1 MKLFIEKKNIAIA
14 MLVICISMVSSVLI
28 TVVYSYYF
36 GSQQLVLTGDQRR
49 GDNAIEWSSDGN
61 SFTTLSDDSYIWFDF
76 DNPIKVERLVINY
89 KNYSQ
94 KPWRLQ
100 VYYATPEMGF
110 DQETCFLQNIDSN
123 NERTALNLSADNVSS
138 IRIDWGEDAGRAY
151 SLDSLQVNIVDKY
164 TKIVIC
170 LLVFIV
176 MFAIGIFYIMLDT
189 ELGFIIN
196 NAVKRLAIRNIIAD
210 LLYIIMSYHW
220 LFWERGGDYILF
232 CNLFLCLSCVNIAD
246 YFYLRHKKGVKLNI
260 GCPRTRFLLEHIS
273 LVAIVVALGFLFL
286 KNTDSAVW
294 GIGDNYEIIE
304 VISGIVLFIFS
315 VEYVII
321 ENRLH
326 ANVLLFAIVTAFIN
340 YYLNKNGNFY
350 AYYVITFYLI
360 AILVYQLPE
369 RKIIKRVLFVI
380 SFFAFLTYFLSTT
393 NIYGN
398 SVTVAVDTMKRTL
411 GFLNPNDTSFHY
423 LMLTILILYFNN
435 GFGRLRLFEDLLVAA
450 IGLGAIYY
458 TGGRTSIMGVAYELV
473 IIIGFIIYSFI
484 PSGIKEKLQ
493 KYNVISL
500 MFAQSVLLISCL
512 GSICWSWI
520 YDENKKYFLFSI
532 IEHVFDTRTFGLRLL
547 KANNLLNQYKPSLF
561 GQYIPYTVGE
571 EDLYVEIFYVNAL
584 LRDGIILLFF
594 FILLVSIMNV
604 RLWKKQQ
611 YFRLLLLAII
621 PVVVLGE
628 SFADNPVYNVFTFLA
643 LSNPESREDSEAMAQ
658 RPNYK
663 KPMIISAL
671 TFVWILCIPTMVAFF
686 ITLFNSFNID
696 GKIAGLVAAAA
707 IASGFIISKTIYDIA
722 IEYLDSKAISMAGRA
737 KLLALIVVLVAAFSA
752 DRIIVST
759 LAEQNADNLS
769 DELPVLQL
777 ISDNS
782 QEKIYA
788 DRLPALYKNK
798 VSGVKYSY
806 RHVNDLPFM
815 KNVTLIVD
823 STADKYSFFY
833 RGFLYMPISDK
844 TAIYTNNPEV
854 ERLLQDN
861 GYHLYGYNN
870 YVNCVD
876 LQYEAELND
885 IEFNDE
891 EKIVLK
897 DEKNLLNKGPY
908 ISLGAG
914 KYTVSFELHMDE
926 LLQNEDG
933 EVAVVSVSNG
943 WGQNIL
949 GEQVITADM
958 FDHNGDCKCDLQING
973 NGSGYEFKVTLSS
986 DVTLLVEEI
995 KYVKTPDFDTHYL
1008 VDDKWRRIHEEYYDL
1023 EGNPFERNE
1032 GYYGADYKY
1041 DEAGNV
1047 VKTTYLGIDGQ
1058 PVLNTSGYAI
1068 LYRDYN
1074 SDKKVVKEAYFDIT
1088 DQPITLLAGQASVEY
1103 EYDEKGNTS
1112 GYKYYDVTGNPVLY
1126 DGKYWYL
1133 NRIFNDNK
1141 QIVRE
1146 EYFGIDGNPIALSG
1160 GQAAVEYEYDEV
1172 GNIVVYRY
1180 YDTFGNPVL
1189 YAGNYWYYKR
1199 TFNEN
1204 RQIILEEYFGT
1215 DGNPIALSDGAYAY
1229 GKEYDDAGNIS
1240 KITYLGSDGAPITNI
1255 SGYSA
1260 WRRYY
1265 NDSKQVIREEY
1276 YDENDDPIALSGG
1289 QGAVEYE
1296 YDENGNRSVY
1306 RYYDV
1311 NGEPV
1316 LYGGIYWG
1324 FKVTYDQNNRNVLEE
1339 YFGLDGQPIIRSDGA
1354 SGYVREYDEAGNVIK
1369 ITYLDAEGNPTT
1381 NTSGY
1386 SIAHRSYNA
1395 QNKVAREEYYD
1406 TDENPITLNIGQFAI
1421 EYDYDELGAI
1431 IKRRYYDL
1439 GGNLIKEE

>member
-1 MKLFIEKKNIAIA
+1 MILFGERILDFLRNKKNVAIA
-14 MLVICISMVSSVLI
+14 MVVLCISLISSGVL
-28 TVVYSYYF
+28 TFVYCHYF
-36 GSQQLVLTGDQRR
+36 GKQQLVLLGEQRA

-189 ELGFIIN
+189 ELGFTIN

-246 YFYLRHKKGVKLNI
+246 YFYLRHKKGVKVI
-260 GCPRTRFLLEHIS
+260 ICCPRTRFLLEHIS

-304 VISGIVLFIFS
+304 VISGIALFIFS

-380 SFFAFLTYFLSTT
+380 SFFVFLTYFLSAT

-398 SVTVAVDTMKRTL
+398 SVTVAADTMKRTL

-473 IIIGFIIYSFI
+473 IIIGFIIFSFI

-493 KYNVISL
+493 KYNVISII
-500 MFAQSVLLISCL
+500 FAQSVLLISCL
-512 GSICWSWI
+512 GSIYWSWI

-584 LRDGIILLFF
+584 LRDGIILLLF

-611 YFRLLLLAII
+611 YFRLLLLAIM
-621 PVVVLGE
+621 PVIVLGE

-643 LSNPESREDSEAMAQ
+643 LSNLENREDSEAMTQ
-658 RPNYK
+658 RPDYK

-671 TFVWILCIPTMVAFF
+671 TFVWIICIPTMVAFF

-737 KLLALIVVLVAAFSA
+737 KLLALIVVLMAAFSA

-788 DRLPALYKNK
+788 DRLAALYKNK

-885 IEFNDE
+885 IELTDE
-891 EKIVLK
+891 GKIILK
-897 DEKNLLNKGPY
+897 DEKDLLDKGPY
-908 ISLGAG
+908 VSLTSG
-914 KYTVSFELHMDE
+914 KYTVSYELHMDE
-926 LLQNEDG
+926 LPQDKDV
-933 EVAVVSVSNG
+933 EVAVVSASNT
-943 WGQNIL
+943 WGQNEL
-949 GEQVITADM
+949 GKQVVTASM
-958 FDHNGDCKCDLQING
+958 FDENGDCKCDIKING
-973 NGSGYEFKVTLSS
+973 NDSGYEFKIALLS
-986 DVTLLVEEI
+986 DVCIQVESI
-995 KYVKTPDFDTHYL
+995 KYVKTPDFDTHFM
-1008 VDDKWRRIHEEYYDL
+1008 VDDEGRIIHEEYYDL
-1023 EGNPFERNE
+1023 DGKPFEQSG
-1032 GYYGADYKY
+1032 GYYGMDFKY
-1041 DEAGNV
+1041 DEIANSSMKTYLDIEMNPVINTSGYAIVRYNYNEKNKVIRESYFDTNGNPITLAKGHASIEYDYDDAGNCTMNRYYDESGNPV
-1047 VKTTYLGIDGQ
+1047 LYNGQYFFFRRTYNDKNQAVLEEYFGIDETPITLSDGASAYRREYDDFGNNIATIYLGIDGN

-1068 LYRDYN
+1068 RRSIFNEKKQIIRELYYD
-1074 SDKKVVKEAYFDIT
+1074 VKDT
-1088 DQPITLLAGQASVEY
+1088 PTVLSGGQGIVEY
-1103 EYDEKGNTS
+1103 EYDEKGN
-1112 GYKYYDVTGNPVLY
+1112 
-1126 DGKYWYL
+1126 
-1133 NRIFNDNK
+1133 RCI
-1141 QIVRE
+1141 
-1146 EYFGIDGNPIALSG
+1146 
-1160 GQAAVEYEYDEV
+1160 
-1172 GNIVVYRY
+1172 YRY
-1180 YDTFGNPVL
+1180 YDTNSNPVL
-1189 YAGNYWYYKR
+1189 YGGNYWFNKI
-1199 TFNEN
+1199 TFNNIN
-1204 RQIILEEYFGT
+1204 RNILEEFYGI
-1215 DGNPIALSDGAYAY
+1215 DGEPTVISDGSAAYAR
-1229 GKEYDDAGNIS
+1229 EYDDEGNVI
-1240 KITYLGSDGAPITNI
+1240 KMTFLGLNGAPIINT
-1255 SGYSA
+1255 SGYSIFK
-1260 WRRYY
+1260 RNY
-1265 NDSKQVIREEY
+1265 NASNKVIREEY
-1276 YDENDDPIALSGG
+1276 YD
-1289 QGAVEYE
+1289 
-1296 YDENGNRSVY
+1296 
-1306 RYYDV
+1306 
-1311 NGEPV
+1311 
-1316 LYGGIYWG
+1316 
-1324 FKVTYDQNNRNVLEE
+1324 
-1339 YFGLDGQPIIRSDGA
+1339 
-1354 SGYVREYDEAGNVIK
+1354 
-1369 ITYLDAEGNPTT
+1369 T
-1381 NTSGY
+1381 N
-1386 SIAHRSYNA
+1386 
-1395 QNKVAREEYYD
+1395 
-1406 TDENPITLNIGQFAI
+1406 ENPVTLSAGQFAV
-1421 EYDYDELGAI
+1421 EYDYDESGTISKL
-1431 IKRRYYDL
+1431 RYYDV
-1439 GGNLIKEE
+1439 GGNLIAEK